1 MNHAGVVFRET
12 GAGAKVPS
20 LGVSVGWTLGGY
32 AAYMA
37 CQWAMLVVVAR
48 LGSPETVGQ
57 FALGIAFSAPVIL
70 FTNLGLRRL
79 QVADAAGRFAFADY
93 FGLRLLTSGL
103 ALGAIAAIAFASG
116 YSRATAGVIL
126 AMGLAKAV
134 EAASDAVHGVLQK
147 AERMDLIAGALLLR
161 GITGVAGLAGGMLAT
176 HRLSDGLLGMA
187 AGWTAVLCLY
197 DLPRAAAI
205 LSSGDVRPRWR
216 PGVLGRLAWRALPLG
231 LVTTLGALMAT
242 VPCVMIEKYRG
253 AAELGIY
260 TALAYAFSASH
271 RVMTA
276 MSEAASARLARHH
289 AAGRRSAFLGV
300 LSRLLFLA
308 VAGGLAAV
316 AVAAVAGKPL
326 LTFVYGPV
334 YGARADL
341 LVDLM
346 IAATAGGLGVV
357 LDYAMTAMGRLR
369 IQPVLH
375 GTALVLLGVLCARL
389 LPTMELRGAV
399 LALGS
404 VAVLQGL
411 ASFAAVARSIAV
423 FPPAAPQKGG
433 A

>member
-1 MNHAGVVFRET
+1 MG
-12 GAGAKVPS
+12 
-20 LGVSVGWTLGGY
+20 
-32 AAYMA
+32 

-57 FALGIAFSAPVIL
+57 FALGVALSAPVIL

-79 QVADAAGRFAFADY
+79 QVADAAGRFRFADY
-93 FGLRLLTSGL
+93 FGLRLITNAV
-103 ALGAIAAIAFASG
+103 ALGAVAALALSSG
-116 YSRATAGVIL
+116 YSRTTAGVIL

-134 EAASDAVHGVLQK
+134 EATSDAVHGVLQK
-147 AERMDLIAGALLLR
+147 AERMDLVAGALVLR
-161 GITGVAGLAGGMLAT
+161 GIAGIAGIAGGLVAT
-176 HRLSDGLLGMA
+176 RRLSVGLLAMA
-187 AGWTAVLCLY
+187 AGWTAVLVLY
-197 DLPRAAAI
+197 DLPRAARLLEAGG
-205 LSSGDVRPRWR
+205 LWPRWR
-216 PGVLGRLAWRALPLG
+216 AKALGRLAWRALPLG
-231 LVTTLGALMAT
+231 LVTTLGSLLST

-260 TALAYAFSASH
+260 TALAYAYSASH
-271 RVMTA
+271 RIMTA

-289 AAGRRSAFLGV
+289 AAGRRAAFLGV
-300 LSRLLFLA
+300 LSRLLVLA
-308 VAGGLAAV
+308 GAGGLAGV
-316 AVAAVAGKPL
+316 AIAALLGRPV

-346 IAATAGGLGVV
+346 IAATAAGLGVV

-369 IQPVLH
+369 IQPFLA
-375 GTALVLLGVLCARL
+375 GAALILLAWLSARF

-411 ASFAAVARSIAV
+411 ASFVVVAHSVASFPHGSAAS
-423 FPPAAPQKGG
+423 APVGKSPEKPWAERGG

>member
-1 MNHAGVVFRET
+1 MNSGVAVLRE
-12 GAGAKVPS
+12 ARAPS
-20 LGVSVGWTLGGY
+20 LGVSVVWTLAGY
-32 AAYMA
+32 ITYMA

-57 FALGIAFSAPVIL
+57 FALGLALSAPVIL

-79 QVADAAGRFAFADY
+79 QVADAAGKFTFADY
-93 FGLRLLTSGL
+93 FGLRLVTDGI
-103 ALGAIAAIAFASG
+103 AIGVIAALAVGSG
-116 YSRATAGVIL
+116 YPRDTAGVIL

-147 AERMDLIAGALLLR
+147 AERMDLIAGALVLR
-161 GITGVAGLAGGMLAT
+161 GITGVAGIAGGMIAT
-176 HRLSDGLLGMA
+176 HRLSVGLLAMA

-197 DLPRAAAI
+197 DMPRAAR
-205 LSSGDVRPRWR
+205 LLPDGDLRPRFR
-216 PGVLGRLAWRALPLG
+216 AAVLGRLAWRALPLG

-242 VPCVMIEKYRG
+242 VPSVMIEKVRG

-271 RVMTA
+271 RIMTA
-276 MSEAASARLARHH
+276 MSEAASARLARHY
-289 AAGRRSAFLGV
+289 AAGRRAAFLGV

-308 VAGGLAAV
+308 AAGGLTGVAIAAF
-316 AVAAVAGKPL
+316 AGRPL
-326 LTFVYGPV
+326 LTLVYGAA

-346 IAATAGGLGVV
+346 IAATAAGLGVV
-357 LDYAMTAMGRLR
+357 LDYGMTAMGRLKV
-369 IQPVLH
+369 QPLIY
-375 GTALVLLGVLCARL
+375 GGALVLLTVLCVRF

-399 LALGS
+399 IALGS
-404 VAVLQGL
+404 VAVLQCA
-411 ASFAAVARSIAV
+411 ASCGIVARAISK
-423 FPPAAPQKGG
+423 FPAAPERGG